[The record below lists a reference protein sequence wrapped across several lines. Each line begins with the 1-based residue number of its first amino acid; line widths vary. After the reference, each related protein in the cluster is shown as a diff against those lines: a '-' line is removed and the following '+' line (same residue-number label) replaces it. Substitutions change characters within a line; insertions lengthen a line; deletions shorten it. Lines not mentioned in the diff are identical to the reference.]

1 MDASENLSNPMVNAM
16 RRVKPLK
23 RRPTAQAN
31 IASFVDPVAG
41 YTVDFPG
48 QMPSTNLQ
56 QIYFLGKYLGAIS
69 SFGVPSNSKSRAS
82 FGRTPNDA

>member
-1 MDASENLSNPMVNAM
+1 MDANEGLSNPMVNAT

-23 RRPTAQAN
+23 QRPTAQDN
-31 IASFVDPVAG
+31 IASFVDPMAG
-41 YTVDFPG
+41 YTANFPR